1 LQQQLRTQGV
11 HLLPLER
18 EGSPDSSKASS
29 DLADERSAHSGGR
42 GRNQQPA
49 QDSAPDMGGE
59 AGQKARSHQAR
70 SAQPAALKPAALKPA
85 HRPLLESW
93 A

>member
-1 LQQQLRTQGV
+1 LQQQLRAQGI

-18 EGSPDSSKASS
+18 EINLDSSKTSS
-29 DLADERSAHSGGR
+29 DPADERSAHSGGR

-49 QDSAPDMGGE
+49 QDPAPGLGGE
-59 AGQKARSHQAR
+59 AGQKTRSNTAH
-70 SAQPAALKPAALKPA
+70 SAPSVPSKPD
-85 HRPLLESW
+85 HRHLLESW